1 VFSYNF
7 LIEIAFGQKA
17 LSDEMNDEKGDKGY
31 LLRVKDI

>member
-1 VFSYNF
+1 MFSCNF

-17 LSDEMNDEKGDKGY
+17 SSAEMNDEKGDKGY